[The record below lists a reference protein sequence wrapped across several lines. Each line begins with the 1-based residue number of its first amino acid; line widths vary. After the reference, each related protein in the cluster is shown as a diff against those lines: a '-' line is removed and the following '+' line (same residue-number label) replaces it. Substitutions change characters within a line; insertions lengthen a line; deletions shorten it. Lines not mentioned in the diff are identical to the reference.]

1 MNFFSSYL
9 LPIILFIIMI
19 GIGMSAR
26 LSDFK
31 SLIKYPKAGI
41 FGIISQVF
49 FLPTIGFTVGI
60 LLDLDKIEMIGM
72 LLITLCPS
80 GSGSNIISKMVGG
93 NIALSI
99 SLTTLSSI
107 FSLVLLPLVLNY
119 YIHLNETSFTNIE
132 LPILPSLL
140 QIFLTSVLPVAIGL
154 YISEKHNHIAEV
166 TKKPLKWIL
175 PGMLFV
181 VFCLIFL
188 FESGEN
194 NLNEMVYFFFV
205 AFILNVSA
213 TLIAFFFSKLLKIEN
228 EQALS
233 IGIEG
238 GLKNSAIGLFI
249 AINLLQSEII
259 SNLLIA
265 YGMVSFYTT
274 FLLGFGLKKIF
285 K

>member
-1 MNFFSSYL
+1 
-9 LPIILFIIMI
+9 MI
-19 GIGMSAR
+19 GIGMSAK

-41 FGIISQVF
+41 FGMISQIL
-49 FLPTIGFTVGI
+49 FLPTIGFAVGY
-60 LLDLDKIEMIGM
+60 LLELDKIEMIGI

-107 FSLVLLPLVLNY
+107 FSLALLPLVLNY
-119 YIHLNETSFTNIE
+119 YIHSNGASFTDIE
-132 LPILPSLL
+132 LPVVDTLI
-140 QIFLTSVLPVAIGL
+140 QIFLTSVLPVSIGL
-154 YISEKHNHIAEV
+154 YISEKHNQIAEA

-181 VFCLIFL
+181 VFCLIFI

-205 AFILNVSA
+205 AFVLNVSA
-213 TLIAFFFSKLLKIEN
+213 TLITYFSSKILKIEN

-233 IGIEG
+233 IGIEA

-249 AINLLQSEII
+249 AIHLLQSEII